1 MSAIVRPDHRP
12 QRVLLIL
19 AVVWVFGCF
28 DLAYTQSNLM
38 RGNFIELNPLAA
50 LVAEHAAGGLA
61 TFKLTLLALGSGLLY
76 RLRQKWSAEAG
87 TWLLLGL
94 HGGLMVWWS
103 MYHDAVAICVNDPT
117 VNASTFSY

>member
-19 AVVWVFGCF
+19 CVVWVFSGF

-50 LVAEHAAGGLA
+50 MIVQNAVGGL
-61 TFKLTLLALGSGLLY
+61 TTYKFTMLTLGSAILY
-76 RLRQKWSAEAG
+76 WLRTNWKAEAG
-87 TWLLLGL
+87 TWVVLGV
-94 HGGLMVWWS
+94 HGALMIWWAC
-103 MYHDAVAICVNDPT
+103 YHDAVAICVNDPT
-117 VNASTFSY
+117 VNADAFSY